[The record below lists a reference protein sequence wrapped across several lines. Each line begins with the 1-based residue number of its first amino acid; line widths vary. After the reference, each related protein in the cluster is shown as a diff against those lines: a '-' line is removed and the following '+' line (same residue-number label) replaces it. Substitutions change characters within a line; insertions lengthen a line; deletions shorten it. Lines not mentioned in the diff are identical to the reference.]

1 MGMKN
6 VRIIRSAKEHP
17 ATTPRIGVIR
27 SNTMPSHEGSLDIA
41 YSLTS
46 NRSKH
51 ALNPSSFSRAVR
63 RCQLMYSYALD
74 RSSTMDKQ

>member
-1 MGMKN
+1 MGMRN
-6 VRIIRSAKEHP
+6 VRIIKSAKEHP

-27 SNTMPSHEGSLDIA
+27 SNTMPSLGKSLGMA

-51 ALNPSSFSRAVR
+51 VLNPSSFARA
-63 RCQLMYSYALD
+63 
-74 RSSTMDKQ
+74 